1 MDDAEK
7 GRVTLPRASK
17 GKRPHFFDDPA
28 IDQMMTFFLELM
40 AEVTALRER
49 LDTIERLLEE
59 KGMVS
64 RDEIEDYRIQP
75 ATEAERAAWS
85 HAFITRVMR
94 FHDPD

>member
-1 MDDAEK
+1 MDDAETGGVK
-7 GRVTLPRASK
+7 LPRASK

-49 LDTIERLLEE
+49 MDTIERLLED
-59 KGMVS
+59 KGSLS
-64 RDEIEDYRIQP
+64 RDEIEDYRAEP
-75 ATEAERAAWS
+75 ATEAERSAWS
-85 HAFITRVMR
+85 HAFIARVMR